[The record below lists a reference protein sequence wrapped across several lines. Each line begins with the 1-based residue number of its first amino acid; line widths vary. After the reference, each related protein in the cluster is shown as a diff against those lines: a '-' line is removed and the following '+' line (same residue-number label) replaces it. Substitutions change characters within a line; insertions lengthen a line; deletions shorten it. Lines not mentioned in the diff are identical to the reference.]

1 MSTLDTKQKITSC
14 SVNDKMLWNLK
25 FLGRAFNLLWNGFFN
40 YHILQ
45 EVDITTL
52 NKFWPIS
59 LNLIIVK
66 CTSHEILG
74 RSSFEKL
81 CFAVIYFRRYYQIAF
96 FSITGCLAEKFC
108 WIQSF
113 KGWFYLIF
121 AIFQDFSPKFSEFFR
136 VHICA
141 YYKTKFL
148 HHHLPV
154 A

>member
-1 MSTLDTKQKITSC
+1 
-14 SVNDKMLWNLK
+14 MLSRNLK
-25 FLGRAFNLLWNGFFN
+25 FFGRAFNLLWNGFFT
-40 YHILQ
+40 YHILK
-45 EVDITTL
+45 VYITTL

-96 FSITGCLAEKFC
+96 FSITGCLAKKFC

-121 AIFQDFSPKFSEFFR
+121 AIFQDFSLKFFR
-136 VHICA
+136 VHISA
-141 YYKTKFL
+141 YYKIEFL